1 MECIFSPNSILKVM
15 EEATNGI
22 GFDLVISYI
31 PASDEGYTKLIR
43 DSIMVLGFLGTW
55 VVISENETK
64 FAIDP
69 PETNLL

>member
-43 DSIMVLGFLGTW
+43 DSIMLVTVKDG
-55 VVISENETK
+55 I
-64 FAIDP
+64 
-69 PETNLL
+69 